1 MIHSKKD
8 APVIQTLGVEYLPAP
23 FEEHLQGGDVIYGW
37 APIGTA
43 ETDEGW
49 RIMKETTVGG
59 VIKRLYA
66 QGSMDF
72 RFKWSERANYN
83 YAR

>member
-1 MIHSKKD
+1 MIQSKKD
-8 APVIQTLGVEYLPAP
+8 APVVQTLGVEYLPSP

-49 RIMKETTVGG
+49 
-59 VIKRLYA
+59 
-66 QGSMDF
+66 
-72 RFKWSERANYN
+72 
-83 YAR
+83 